1 MNPVRMFPTPPLIK
15 LGDDHFKKVS
25 DFLRRFESIPNILEL
40 DHLTVS
46 GDVTFGPGVVL
57 KVGEQK
63 KKKKKKKRRGG
74 GGGEGKK
81 KRGGGEEK

>member
-1 MNPVRMFPTPPLIK
+1 MLTMSPLRLFNTVPLIK

-25 DFLRRFESIPNILEL
+25 QFLRRFETIPNILEL

-57 KVGEQK
+57 KV
-63 KKKKKKKRRGG
+63 RVGG
-74 GGGEGKK
+74 
-81 KRGGGEEK
+81 KRGPPGRVVSEQHGWRVSLAWA